1 VIRIVGLG
9 PGDPGL
15 LTLGSREALRAVGR
29 AATVLAPPELV
40 RFLESDG
47 VTIERALIVD
57 QGLFLRGSAEVIDT
71 FVARIDEQDL
81 GLGVLGNPL
90 SDFLGLPML
99 LRALD
104 RRGLE
109 AEIIPGM
116 PRATLSASITM
127 PLLPLPPGSTR
138 HTWDDLVEIMARLR
152 RSCPW
157 DREQTHASL
166 VRYLIEETYE
176 VVDAIEHGSDVELSE
191 ELGDLLF
198 QIVFHSQLA
207 TERGKF
213 SVADVIDGLSNK
225 MIRRHPHVFGDVAVA
240 DIDAVWA
247 NWEQLKSQETAG
259 LSRSSKLDGI
269 PKHMG
274 ALQRGQKMQEKAARV
289 GFDWPDARDITEKLH
304 EEMRELA
311 DARLRAGDL
320 KPEDPHVR
328 EELGDVIFTVV
339 NLARRLGVDAEG
351 AVRDANEK
359 FERRFRYMEA
369 YAVASGRQLNDM
381 TLDEL
386 EDLWQ
391 QAKTAA

>member
-15 LTLGSREALRAVGR
+15 LTLGSRESLRAVGR

-47 VTIERALIVD
+47 VAIERALIAD
-57 QGLFLRGSAEVIDT
+57 QGLFLRGSGEVIDG
-71 FVARIDEQDL
+71 FVARVDERDL

-90 SDFLGLPML
+90 SDFLGLPVL
-99 LRALD
+99 LRALE
-104 RRGLE
+104 RRGIE
-109 AEIIPGM
+109 CEIVPGM
-116 PRATLSASITM
+116 PRATLSASIAM
-127 PLLPLPPGSTR
+127 PLVPLPPGSTH

-176 VVDAIEHGSDVELSE
+176 VVDAIEHGNDGELSE

-198 QIVFHSQLA
+198 QIVFHSQLG

-225 MIRRHPHVFGDVAVA
+225 MIRRHPHVFGDVVVA
-240 DIDAVWA
+240 DVDAVWA
-247 NWEQLKSQETAG
+247 NWDQLKAQEAAG
-259 LSRSSKLDGI
+259 QTRTSKLDGI

-289 GFDWPDARDITEKLH
+289 GFDWTDPRDITEKLH
-304 EEMRELA
+304 EELRELA
-311 DARLRAGDL
+311 EARLRAGDL
-320 KPEDPHVR
+320 KSEDPHVR
-328 EELGDVIFTVV
+328 EELGDVLFTVV
-339 NLARRLGVDAEG
+339 NLARRLGIDAEG
-351 AVRDANEK
+351 AMRDANDK
-359 FERRFRYMEA
+359 FDRRFRYMET

-381 TLDEL
+381 SLDEL